1 MHLTIEDIFRRSAGT
16 RGGGPLYLKLRRSI
30 EDAVNSGV
38 INPGDA
44 LPSERDIAA
53 TADVSR
59 VTVRKAVQHLVADGI
74 LVQRH
79 GSGTFVAPRVE
90 RLEQALSLL
99 TSFTEDMARRGR
111 QVESHW
117 LMRGLHAPAPEE
129 VMALGLGAGD
139 RVARL
144 ERVRSSDGVP
154 LAIERASLPAAILPD
169 PQAIEFSLYGVLD
182 ARGLRPVRAVQRISA
197 TNLGPKDAD
206 LLGVGTGVAA
216 LRIERVSYLGTGQV
230 VEFTRSIYR
239 GDAYDFAVELKLAA
253 GDGQSEAQRNSA

>member
-1 MHLTIEDIFRRSAGT
+1 MNDLFSAKNFSDGDS
-16 RGGGPLYLKLRRSI
+16 GPLYLQLHRRI
-30 EDAVNSGV
+30 AEAIASGRLK
-38 INPGDA
+38 PGDS
-44 LPSERDIAA
+44 LPPEREMAIQ
-53 TADVSR
+53 TGLSR
-59 VTVRKAVQHLVADGI
+59 VTIRKGIEALVASGQ
-74 LVQRH
+74 LVQKR
-79 GSGTFVAPRVE
+79 GSGTFVAPKVE

-117 LMRGLHAPAPEE
+117 LMRGLHAPVPEE

-169 PQAIEFSLYGVLD
+169 PQAIEFSLYGVLN

-216 LRIERVSYLGTGQV
+216 LRIERVSYLETGQV

-239 GDAYDFAVELKLAA
+239 GDAYDFAVELKLAS
-253 GDGQSEAQRNSA
+253 GDDRSEAERNGA

>member
-1 MHLTIEDIFRRSAGT
+1 MNDLFSAKNFSDGDS
-16 RGGGPLYLKLRRSI
+16 GPLYLQLHRRI
-30 EDAVNSGV
+30 AEAIASGRLK
-38 INPGDA
+38 PGDS
-44 LPSERDIAA
+44 LPPEREMAIQ
-53 TADVSR
+53 TGLSR
-59 VTVRKAVQHLVADGI
+59 VTIRKGIEALVASGQ
-74 LVQRH
+74 LVQKR

-144 ERVRSSDGVP
+144 ERVRISDGVP

-169 PQAIEFSLYGVLD
+169 PQAIEFSLYGALD

-230 VEFTRSIYR
+230 VEFTRSVYR

-253 GDGQSEAQRNSA
+253 SDDRSEAERNSA